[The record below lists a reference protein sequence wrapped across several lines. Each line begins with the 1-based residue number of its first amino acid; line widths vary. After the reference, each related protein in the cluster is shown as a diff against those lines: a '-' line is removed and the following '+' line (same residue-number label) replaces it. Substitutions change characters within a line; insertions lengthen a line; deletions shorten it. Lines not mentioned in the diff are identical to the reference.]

1 METDISG
8 ANNPNWRGGTTK
20 AKCVDCGKEI
30 SKYHKRCKSCAR
42 KGELHPNYKGGP
54 PKCPDCGKEVS
65 RSHKGRCR
73 ECWAKHNQ
81 GENNANYAG
90 GAKKCIDCGIELLYT
105 KPSSTSKRCKQCHH
119 EYAKREKHPNWKG
132 GLLTVEQAIRSTK
145 EFDSWVKA
153 VKDRDAR
160 SCQRCHTKVGIET
173 HHIIPLGIII
183 DGLRYRN
190 SDAGDEEIL
199 SIAKRFALIWDIS
212 NGTTLCHKCHMGKHK
227 KLRTEEYNPCQ

>member
-30 SKYHKRCKSCAR
+30 S
-42 KGELHPNYKGGP
+42 
-54 PKCPDCGKEVS
+54 
-65 RSHKGRCR
+65 
-73 ECWAKHNQ
+73 
-81 GENNANYAG
+81 
-90 GAKKCIDCGIELLYT
+90 
-105 KPSSTSKRCKQCHH
+105 
-119 EYAKREKHPNWKG
+119 NWKG

-212 NGTTLCHKCHMGKHK
+212 NGTTLCHKCHMGKHM